1 MNFKL
6 IKQDHS
12 NSYQKVRYEGF
23 AGILCFAR
31 KSPFLMNFDYH
42 AVAAL
47 LHTAIPL
54 AAGAAGVGYYVL
66 RQRGVGFTGAH
77 LLVGVP
83 MTIIGGAAAFL
94 FYATK

>member
-1 MNFKL
+1 
-6 IKQDHS
+6 
-12 NSYQKVRYEGF
+12 
-23 AGILCFAR
+23 
-31 KSPFLMNFDYH
+31 MNFDYH

-54 AAGAAGVGYYVL
+54 AAGAAGVGYYVM
-66 RQRGVGFTGAH
+66 RQRGVGFTAAH

>member
-1 MNFKL
+1 MWREKTF
-6 IKQDHS
+6 
-12 NSYQKVRYEGF
+12 R
-23 AGILCFAR
+23 
-31 KSPFLMNFDYH
+31 MNFDYH

-54 AAGAAGVGYYVL
+54 AAGAAGVGYYVM
-66 RQRGVGFTGAH
+66 RQRGVGFTAAH